1 MEDRPKS
8 IKSGTRRR
16 PATRLSMAA
25 ASSPTPGS
33 MGASSKCGHDGCGSS
48 GCSVRYV
55 GPVSHLRDHHALH
68 AANGVAHVWT
78 AAVVSGLAV
87 VLTGVIAYNAQ
98 AATPRRPAPPSAD
111 TRLLMERLD
120 RMERAMHEMAQSC
133 MGGGEDMPEDE
144 QAEAGREHREYR
156 EPSADEQELLRKKRL
171 MMEEAQ
177 RNAAAPRREPAAG
190 GSAAASDSA
199 PAGDAAAGGSA
210 AAADSAAGS
219 GN

>member
-33 MGASSKCGHDGCGSS
+33 MGASSTCGHDGCGGS

-68 AANGVAHVWT
+68 AAHGVAHVWT

-98 AATPRRPAPPSAD
+98 AATPRRPAAAAPSAD

-120 RMERAMHEMAQSC
+120 RMERAMREMAQSC
-133 MGGGEDMPEDE
+133 MGEEGVPVDE
-144 QAEAGREHREYR
+144 QAAAGR

-190 GSAAASDSA
+190 GSAAASDTA
-199 PAGDAAAGGSA
+199 TGT
-210 AAADSAAGS
+210 AADAAAGS